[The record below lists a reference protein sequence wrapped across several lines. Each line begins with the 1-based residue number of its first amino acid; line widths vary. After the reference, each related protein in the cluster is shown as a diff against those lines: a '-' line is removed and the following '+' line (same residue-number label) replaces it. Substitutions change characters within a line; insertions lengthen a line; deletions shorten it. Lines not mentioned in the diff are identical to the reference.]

1 MNLTKTLFG
10 TLVVIGS
17 FFIPCVQT
25 KAIASGNNDLC
36 TVASSS
42 KVYLKGRLSTPTT
55 RSSSQSI
62 EVFQEDNALMVYYL
76 NALGKIEITISNNQ
90 DSIVYSDVISVFKD
104 SKSLIELSGL
114 SDGSHIIKFK
124 DSEGGELTGIF
135 TVE

>member
-1 MNLTKTLFG
+1 MNQTKTLFG
-10 TLVVIGS
+10 TLIVAG
-17 FFIPCVQT
+17 FFFMPCVQT
-25 KAIASGNNDLC
+25 NVFASGNKELC

-114 SDGSHIIKFK
+114 SNGSHIIKFK